1 MQVSQCQEVFNGF
14 CHKGGYIKPAAL
26 KDALVDYC
34 WGNTV
39 PTVHSVDNA
48 LKASIHDISFD
59 NFLKLSKEQAKD
71 SFNGVLNE
79 LNERDQAILVLT
91 REHVTLHSPRTTC

>member
-1 MQVSQCQEVFNGF
+1 MQVSQCQEVFNTF
-14 CHKGGYIKPAAL
+14 CHKSGYIEPAAL

-39 PTVHSVDNA
+39 PTVHSVDDS